1 MTSVAE
7 SIAHIEEARAAREGR
22 ATPHDRAERTKRF
35 MASLQWR
42 RMRVKILKRDGCR
55 CTACGASPDDGVTIL
70 NVDHREAISLAWER
84 RLDPTN
90 LFTLCQS
97 CNHGKL
103 AGPPHYE
110 IPARELEV

>member
-1 MTSVAE
+1 
-7 SIAHIEEARAAREGR
+7 
-22 ATPHDRAERTKRF
+22 
-35 MASLQWR
+35 
-42 RMRVKILKRDGCR
+42 
-55 CTACGASPDDGVTIL
+55 L

-90 LFTLCQS
+90 LFTLCQA

-110 IPARELEV
+110 IPQRELAVTE